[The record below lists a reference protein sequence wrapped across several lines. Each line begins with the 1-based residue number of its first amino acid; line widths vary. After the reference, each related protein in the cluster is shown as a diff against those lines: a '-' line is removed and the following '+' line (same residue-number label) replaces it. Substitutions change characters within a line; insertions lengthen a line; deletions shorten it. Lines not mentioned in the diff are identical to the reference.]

1 MSTITT
7 ITTEHTISDSQVEK
21 AFTLCFLKP
30 APSSEEQEFWIW
42 DPEKPMIL
50 NIKTA
55 TFSGKNQADDY
66 TNE

>member
-1 MSTITT
+1 MSNVTV
-7 ITTEHTISDSQVEK
+7 ERMVLGSDSTVEK
-21 AFTLCFLKP
+21 SFTLRFLKP
-30 APSSEEQEFWIW
+30 IPSSDEQQPWIW

-55 TFSGKNQADDY
+55 TFSGKNKADDY

>member
-1 MSTITT
+1 MSTT
-7 ITTEHTISDSQVEK
+7 TTEYTLSDSQVEK
-21 AFTLCFLKP
+21 AFTLRFLKP
-30 APSSEEQEFWIW
+30 APSSDEQELWIW

>member
-1 MSTITT
+1 MSTT
-7 ITTEHTISDSQVEK
+7 TTEHTVSGSQVEK
-21 AFTLCFLKP
+21 AFTLRFLKP
-30 APSSEEQEFWIW
+30 APSSDDQEVWIW